1 VILLAVVIDRSAK
14 FKPALKLARQ
24 FDRTRRPFDV
34 LFEGK
39 ILIKHSGQLRF
50 VSGYRV
56 DPSIQSRPAVRP
68 VRDSHGERGMFR
80 CAASGFH
87 LDLAKGVVRSRDR
100 CEGAAT
106 PSQHFVDPTRVS
118 AQRSEAPQS
127 SEAFLRAAQR
137 DTARAPTFGIL
148 NPSISILISFA
159 KLAAPA
165 PFTTR

>member
-1 VILLAVVIDRSAK
+1 LAVVIDRSAK

-87 LDLAKGVVRSRDR
+87 LDLAKGSFVVVIDAKERPHHLN
-100 CEGAAT
+100 T
-106 PSQHFVDPTRVS
+106 LLIQRVS
-118 AQRSEAPQS
+118 LLNGQKRRRARKRS
-127 SEAFLRAAQR
+127 
-137 DTARAPTFGIL
+137 
-148 NPSISILISFA
+148 
-159 KLAAPA
+159 
-165 PFTTR
+165 